1 MTFDRSNLA
10 ITPIE
15 NLTIIAAPGL
25 FVILWA
31 SGFIGAKLGL
41 PYAEPLTFLFLR
53 MFGAVLLLGAIT
65 FYARPK
71 WPKRTGILDSCAIGV
86 FMHALYLGGVY
97 ISIANGL
104 PAALSAL
111 IVGLQPLL
119 TSTIAN
125 RLLGERVVAR
135 QWGGLLLGI
144 VGVYLVVQDKATTGA
159 ATSLAWLASLVAL
172 LSITFG
178 TIYQKRFGS
187 GIDWRPG
194 MLIQYGAA
202 GILFALGAMAFET
215 RIVHW
220 TPEFLFALCWLVILL
235 SFGAIWLLY
244 FLISRAAATQVV
256 SLFYL
261 TPPVTALMAWALF
274 SERLAVGA
282 LVGMVFC
289 AFGVFLVNW
298 QTAACQSALD
308 RDPRSASKRD
318 PLVLRFER
326 LALAPSELAGIAET
340 GRARGDV

>member
-1 MTFDRSNLA
+1 
-10 ITPIE
+10 
-15 NLTIIAAPGL
+15 
-25 FVILWA
+25 
-31 SGFIGAKLGL
+31 
-41 PYAEPLTFLFLR
+41 
-53 MFGAVLLLGAIT
+53 
-65 FYARPK
+65 
-71 WPKRTGILDSCAIGV
+71 LDSCAIGV

-144 VGVYLVVQDKATTGA
+144 AGVYLVVQDKATTGG
-159 ATSLAWLASLVAL
+159 ATPLAWAASLVAL

-178 TIYQKRFGS
+178 TIYQKRFGA

-194 MLIQYGAA
+194 MLIQYAAA
-202 GILFALGAMAFET
+202 GVLFALGAMAFET

-220 TPEFLFALCWLVILL
+220 TPEFLFALCWLIIVL

-244 FLISRAAATQVV
+244 FLISRSAATRVV

-274 SERLAVGA
+274 NERLAVGA

-289 AFGVFLVNW
+289 VIGVFLVNW
-298 QTAACQSALD
+298 QTAA
-308 RDPRSASKRD
+308 K
-318 PLVLRFER
+318 
-326 LALAPSELAGIAET
+326 
-340 GRARGDV
+340 

>member
-1 MTFDRSNLA
+1 MTSDNSDSSIA
-10 ITPIE
+10 PIE
-15 NLTIIAAPGL
+15 HLTIVAAPGL

-53 MFGAVLLLGAIT
+53 MFGAVLLLGAIV
-65 FYARPK
+65 FVARPNG
-71 WPKRTGILDSCAIGV
+71 RTATELLDSCAIGA

-144 VGVYLVVQDKATTGA
+144 AGVYLVVQDKATTGG
-159 ATSLAWLASLVAL
+159 ATPLAWVASLVAL

-194 MLIQYGAA
+194 MLIQYAAA

-220 TPEFLFALCWLVILL
+220 TPEFLFALCWLVIVL

-244 FLISRAAATQVV
+244 FLISRAAATRVV

-274 SERLAVGA
+274 NERLAVGA
-282 LVGMVFC
+282 LIGMVFC
-289 AFGVFLVNW
+289 VIGVFW
-298 QTAACQSALD
+298 
-308 RDPRSASKRD
+308 
-318 PLVLRFER
+318 
-326 LALAPSELAGIAET
+326 
-340 GRARGDV
+340 

>member
-1 MTFDRSNLA
+1 
-10 ITPIE
+10 
-15 NLTIIAAPGL
+15 
-25 FVILWA
+25 
-31 SGFIGAKLGL
+31 
-41 PYAEPLTFLFLR
+41 
-53 MFGAVLLLGAIT
+53 
-65 FYARPK
+65 
-71 WPKRTGILDSCAIGV
+71 LDSCATGV

-125 RLLGERVVAR
+125 RLLGEQVVAR
-135 QWGGLLLGI
+135 QWGGLVLGI
-144 VGVYLVVQDKATTGA
+144 AGVYLVVQDKATIGGA
-159 ATSLAWLASLVAL
+159 MPIAWVASLVAL

-194 MLIQYGAA
+194 MLIQYAAA
-202 GILFALGAMAFET
+202 GVLFALGAAAFET

-220 TPEFLFALCWLVILL
+220 TPGFLFALCWLVIVL

-244 FLISRAAATQVV
+244 FLISRAAATRVV

-274 SERLAVGA
+274 NERLAMGA
-282 LVGMVFC
+282 LAGMVFC
-289 AFGVFLVNW
+289 VLGVFLVNW
-298 QTAACQSALD
+298 QTAA
-308 RDPRSASKRD
+308 R
-318 PLVLRFER
+318 
-326 LALAPSELAGIAET
+326 
-340 GRARGDV
+340 RA

>member
-1 MTFDRSNLA
+1 MASMTFDRSDSA

-244 FLISRAAATQVV
+244 FLISRAAATRVV

-274 SERLAVGA
+274 NERLAVGA

-289 AFGVFLVNW
+289 AVGVFLVNW
-298 QTAACQSALD
+298 QTAA
-308 RDPRSASKRD
+308 R
-318 PLVLRFER
+318 
-326 LALAPSELAGIAET
+326 
-340 GRARGDV
+340 

>member
-1 MTFDRSNLA
+1 MTSDRSAPA
-10 ITPIE
+10 ITSIE
-15 NLTIIAAPGL
+15 QLTIAAAPGL

-53 MFGAVLLLGAIT
+53 MFGAVLLLGVVAL
-65 FYARPK
+65 YARPK
-71 WPKRTGILDSCAIGV
+71 WPDRNGVLDSCAIGV

-97 ISIANGL
+97 ISIGNGL

-135 QWGGLLLGI
+135 QWGGLVLGTA
-144 VGVYLVVQDKATTGA
+144 GVYLVVQDKATTAGA
-159 ATSLAWLASLVAL
+159 KPVAWVASIVAL

-194 MLIQYGAA
+194 MLIQYAAA

-220 TPEFLFALCWLVILL
+220 TPEFLFALSWLILVL
-235 SFGAIWLLY
+235 SIGAIWLLY
-244 FLISRAAATQVV
+244 FLISRAAATRVV

-274 SERLAVGA
+274 
-282 LVGMVFC
+282 
-289 AFGVFLVNW
+289 N
-298 QTAACQSALD
+298 
-308 RDPRSASKRD
+308 
-318 PLVLRFER
+318 ER
-326 LALAPSELAGIAET
+326 LALATLVGMVLCVTAVFLVSWRSPK
-340 GRARGDV
+340 

>member
-1 MTFDRSNLA
+1 MTSDRSAPA
-10 ITPIE
+10 ITSIE
-15 NLTIIAAPGL
+15 QLTIAAAPGL

-53 MFGAVLLLGAIT
+53 MFGAVLLLGVVAL
-65 FYARPK
+65 YARPK
-71 WPKRTGILDSCAIGV
+71 WPDRNGVLDSCAMGV

-97 ISIANGL
+97 ISIGNGL

-135 QWGGLLLGI
+135 QWGGLVLGTA
-144 VGVYLVVQDKATTGA
+144 GVYLVVQDKATTAGA
-159 ATSLAWLASLVAL
+159 KPVAWVASIVAL

-194 MLIQYGAA
+194 MLIQYAAA

-220 TPEFLFALCWLVILL
+220 TPEFLFALSWLILVL
-235 SFGAIWLLY
+235 SIGAIWLLY
-244 FLISRAAATQVV
+244 FLISRAAATRVV

-274 SERLAVGA
+274 SERLALA
-282 LVGMVFC
+282 TLVGMVLC
-289 AFGVFLVNW
+289 VTAVFLVNW
-298 QTAACQSALD
+298 QS
-308 RDPRSASKRD
+308 PK
-318 PLVLRFER
+318 
-326 LALAPSELAGIAET
+326 
-340 GRARGDV
+340 

>member
-1 MTFDRSNLA
+1 MTSDRSAPA
-10 ITPIE
+10 ITSIE
-15 NLTIIAAPGL
+15 QLTIAAAPGL

-53 MFGAVLLLGAIT
+53 MFDAVLLLGVVAL
-65 FYARPK
+65 YARPK
-71 WPKRTGILDSCAIGV
+71 WPDRNGVLDSCAIGV

-97 ISIANGL
+97 ISIGNGL
-104 PAALSAL
+104 PAVLSAL

-135 QWGGLLLGI
+135 QWGGLVLGTA
-144 VGVYLVVQDKATTGA
+144 GVYLVVQDKATTAGA
-159 ATSLAWLASLVAL
+159 KPVAWVASIVAL

-194 MLIQYGAA
+194 MLIQYAAA

-220 TPEFLFALCWLVILL
+220 TPEFLFALSWLILVL
-235 SFGAIWLLY
+235 SIGAIWLLY
-244 FLISRAAATQVV
+244 FLISRAAATRVV

-274 SERLAVGA
+274 SERLALA
-282 LVGMVFC
+282 TLVGIVLC
-289 AFGVFLVNW
+289 VTAVFLVNW
-298 QTAACQSALD
+298 QS
-308 RDPRSASKRD
+308 PK
-318 PLVLRFER
+318 
-326 LALAPSELAGIAET
+326 
-340 GRARGDV
+340 

>member
-1 MTFDRSNLA
+1 MTFDRSDSA

-244 FLISRAAATQVV
+244 FLISRAAATRVV

-274 SERLAVGA
+274 NERLAVGA

-298 QTAACQSALD
+298 QTAA
-308 RDPRSASKRD
+308 R
-318 PLVLRFER
+318 
-326 LALAPSELAGIAET
+326 
-340 GRARGDV
+340 

>member
-1 MTFDRSNLA
+1 MTSDGSDSSIA
-10 ITPIE
+10 PIE
-15 NLTIIAAPGL
+15 HLTIIAAPGL

-53 MFGAVLLLGAIT
+53 MFGAVLLLGTIVLV
-65 FYARPK
+65 ARPG
-71 WPKRTGILDSCAIGV
+71 WPNRDGILDSCATGV

-125 RLLGERVVAR
+125 RSLGERVVAR

-144 VGVYLVVQDKATTGA
+144 AGVYLVVQDKATTGG
-159 ATSLAWLASLVAL
+159 ATPLAWVAASVAL
-172 LSITFG
+172 VSITFG

-194 MLIQYGAA
+194 MLIQYAAA

-220 TPEFLFALCWLVILL
+220 TPEFLFAICWLVIVL

-244 FLISRAAATQVV
+244 FLISRAAATRVV

-274 SERLAVGA
+274 NERLAVGA
-282 LVGMVFC
+282 LIGMVFC
-289 AFGVFLVNW
+289 VIGVFLVNW
-298 QTAACQSALD
+298 QTAA
-308 RDPRSASKRD
+308 R
-318 PLVLRFER
+318 
-326 LALAPSELAGIAET
+326 
-340 GRARGDV
+340 

>member
-1 MTFDRSNLA
+1 MRTRMTSDRSEPSTA
-10 ITPIE
+10 PIE
-15 NLTIIAAPGL
+15 HLTIVSAPGL

-53 MFGAVLLLGAIT
+53 MFGAVFLLGIIVLI
-65 FYARPK
+65 ARPK
-71 WPKRTGILDSCAIGV
+71 WPTRDQTLDSCATGV

-125 RLLGERVVAR
+125 RLLGEQVVAR

-144 VGVYLVVQDKATTGA
+144 AGVYLVVQDKATTGG
-159 ATSLAWLASLVAL
+159 ATPVAWIASLVAL

-194 MLIQYGAA
+194 MLIQYAAA
-202 GILFALGAMAFET
+202 GVLFALGAAAFET

-220 TPEFLFALCWLVILL
+220 TPGFLFALCWLVIVL

-244 FLISRAAATQVV
+244 FLISRSAATRVV

-274 SERLAVGA
+274 NERLAVGA

-289 AFGVFLVNW
+289 VLGVFLVNW
-298 QTAACQSALD
+298 QTAA
-308 RDPRSASKRD
+308 R
-318 PLVLRFER
+318 
-326 LALAPSELAGIAET
+326 
-340 GRARGDV
+340 RA

>member
-1 MTFDRSNLA
+1 MTSDRSAPA
-10 ITPIE
+10 ITSIE
-15 NLTIIAAPGL
+15 QLTIAAAPGL

-53 MFGAVLLLGAIT
+53 MFGAVLLLGVVAL
-65 FYARPK
+65 YARPK
-71 WPKRTGILDSCAIGV
+71 WPDRNGVLDSCAIGV
-86 FMHALYLGGVY
+86 FMHAPYLGGVY
-97 ISIANGL
+97 ISIGNGL

-135 QWGGLLLGI
+135 QWGGLVLGTA
-144 VGVYLVVQDKATTGA
+144 GVYLVVQDKATTAGA
-159 ATSLAWLASLVAL
+159 KPVAWVASIVAL

-194 MLIQYGAA
+194 MLIQYAAA

-220 TPEFLFALCWLVILL
+220 TPEFLFALSWLILVL
-235 SFGAIWLLY
+235 SIGAIWLLY
-244 FLISRAAATQVV
+244 FLISRAAATRVV

-274 SERLAVGA
+274 SERLALA
-282 LVGMVFC
+282 TLVGMVLC
-289 AFGVFLVNW
+289 VTAVFLVNW
-298 QTAACQSALD
+298 QS
-308 RDPRSASKRD
+308 PK
-318 PLVLRFER
+318 
-326 LALAPSELAGIAET
+326 
-340 GRARGDV
+340 

>member
-1 MTFDRSNLA
+1 MTFDRSDSA

-215 RIVHW
+215 RTVHW

-244 FLISRAAATQVV
+244 FLISRAAATRVV

-274 SERLAVGA
+274 NERLAVGA

-298 QTAACQSALD
+298 QTAA
-308 RDPRSASKRD
+308 R
-318 PLVLRFER
+318 
-326 LALAPSELAGIAET
+326 
-340 GRARGDV
+340 